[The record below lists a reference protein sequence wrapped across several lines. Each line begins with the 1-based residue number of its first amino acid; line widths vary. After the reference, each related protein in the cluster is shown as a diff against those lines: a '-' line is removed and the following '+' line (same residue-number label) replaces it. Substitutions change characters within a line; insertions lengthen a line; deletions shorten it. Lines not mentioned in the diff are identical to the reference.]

1 MPELNE
7 KQQRALRQAFDKMK
21 NSEGILK
28 NNAKILAFAAQRKT
42 IDKELEK
49 RDPLVKEYINIFR
62 EMETKKDSRVGRMV
76 NEMKNIAAQQEMYK
90 MAAGFCKNDADKQV
104 LLDEVKNL
112 DNHPAMIAYGKYVK
126 GLEYFAGMEEKLDQ
140 EVVDFYAR
148 KIGVMIIDEKELKNW
163 RAIEVTPPKTEYNKL
178 NQQFR
183 KLMAPAKAREI
194 FMKQTIETYNEICEQ
209 FIGKQARSLT
219 MKGIFNGRMSAAA
232 FCVGQML
239 LNGHPLE
246 KILDENEL
254 QDEKKIIGDDYM
266 QHREAQDNEWYANE
280 MYKGAEAMIGALK
293 DYAIKHKETIKTD
306 KDLVF
311 HADKLGML
319 SMLCYDTQQEL
330 KRVKEFGSK
339 EFKSRQE
346 FDAMEEKVGAFYF
359 GAGTGTH
366 LQLPYKMDS
375 FEADETLL
383 EMHRQIYIKT
393 FLDELKKDEP
403 DLDSILTTAD
413 QFIAVDQ
420 QFGTFEEFLTVFSPE
435 DKDEPNSTD
444 RKIDFDEMDSKKIK
458 MLASM
463 FSVDFYEKNDIKMH
477 NTKIPV
483 TLIGKPAFNI
493 DIKYKAGNKTDRV
506 ITRGGKQLIE
516 TDMPYLYFNDLEKKG
531 LRGNAKDNSDEFNNL
546 VNSHDETIKKLNN
559 IASTNKDCL
568 NELKKLKEAAEEYIR
583 AKRAQKGYAF
593 KTVPEATID
602 AQMLGKE
609 KGGASIFTS
618 RGKDRYE
625 FALNLIERAT
635 ILENRLNEYE
645 KQNPSVEK
653 EKVETEIQN
662 KQNDAV
668 VKNEATDS
676 KNLDVIEEVLEEN
689 ELGGLER

>member
-7 KQQRALRQAFDKMK
+7 KQQQALRQAFDKMK

-62 EMETKKDSRVGRMV
+62 EMETKKDSRIGRMV

-104 LLDEVKNL
+104 LLDEVKDL

-148 KIGVMIIDEKELKNW
+148 KIGVIINDEKELKNW
-163 RAIEVTPPKTEYNKL
+163 RAIEVTPPKTEHDKL

-194 FMKQTIETYNEICEQ
+194 FMKQSIETFNEICEQ

-239 LNGHPLE
+239 LMGHPLE

-330 KRVKEFGSK
+330 KRVKAFGSK

-493 DIKYKAGNKTDRV
+493 DIKYKVGNKTDRV

-546 VNSHDETIKKLNN
+546 VNSHDETIKKLNSS
-559 IASTNKDCL
+559 ASTNKDCL

-583 AKRAQKGYAF
+583 AKRAQKGYAS
-593 KTVPEATID
+593 KTVPDATID

-625 FALNLIERAT
+625 FALKLIERAT

-689 ELGGLER
+689 ELGGF

>member
-7 KQQRALRQAFDKMK
+7 KQQQALRQAFDKMK

-62 EMETKKDSRVGRMV
+62 EMETKKDSRIGRMV

-126 GLEYFAGMEEKLDQ
+126 GLEYFAGMEEQLDQ
-140 EVVDFYAR
+140 EVSDFYES
-148 KIGVMIIDEKELKNW
+148 KLGVVINDEKELKNW
-163 RAIEVTPPKTEYNKL
+163 RTIEVTPPKTEHDKL

-194 FMKQTIETYNEICEQ
+194 FTKQTIETFNEICEQ

-219 MKGIFNGRMSAAA
+219 MKGIFNGRMSVAA

-239 LNGHPLE
+239 LEGHPLE

-254 QDEKKIIGDDYM
+254 QDEKKIIGADYM
-266 QHREAQDNEWYANE
+266 KHREAQDNEWYANE

-330 KRVKEFGSK
+330 NRVKAFGSK

-346 FDAMEEKVGAFYF
+346 FDEMEEKVGAFYF

-366 LQLPYKMDS
+366 LQLPYKIDG
-375 FEADETLL
+375 FTPEETMY
-383 EMHRQIYIKT
+383 EMNRQLYIKT

-403 DLDSILTTAD
+403 DLDSILTTFD
-413 QFIAVDQ
+413 QFSVVDQ
-420 QFGTFEEFLTVFSPE
+420 QFGIFEEFLTVFSPE

-444 RKIDFDEMDSKKIK
+444 RKIDIDEMDSKKVK

-463 FSVDFYEKNDIKMH
+463 VSVDFFEKNDIKMH

-483 TLIGKPAFNI
+483 TLTGKPAFNV
-493 DIKYKAGNKTDRV
+493 DTSYKTGKKTDRV
-506 ITRGGKQLIE
+506 ITCGGKQLIE

-546 VNSHDETIKKLNN
+546 VNSHDETIKKLNSS
-559 IASTNKDCL
+559 ASTNKDCL

-583 AKRAQKGYAF
+583 AKRAQKGYAS
-593 KTVPEATID
+593 KTVPDATID

-635 ILENRLNEYE
+635 TLENKLNEFE

-689 ELGGLER
+689 ELGGF

>member
-7 KQQRALRQAFDKMK
+7 KQQQALRQAFDKMK

-62 EMETKKDSRVGRMV
+62 EMETKKDSRIGRMV

-148 KIGVMIIDEKELKNW
+148 KIGVMINDEKELKNW
-163 RAIEVTPPKTEYNKL
+163 RAIEVTLPKTEHDKL

-194 FMKQTIETYNEICEQ
+194 FMKQSIETFNEICEQ

-219 MKGIFNGRMSAAA
+219 MKGIFNGRMSVAA

-239 LNGHPLE
+239 LEGHPLE

-254 QDEKKIIGDDYM
+254 QDVKKIIGDDYM

-330 KRVKEFGSK
+330 KRVKAFGSK

-359 GAGTGTH
+359 CAGTGTH
-366 LQLPYKMDS
+366 LQLPYKMNCVV
-375 FEADETLL
+375 ADETLL
-383 EMHRQIYIKT
+383 EMNRQVYIKT

-546 VNSHDETIKKLNN
+546 VNSHDETIKKLNSS
-559 IASTNKDCL
+559 ASTNKDCL

-583 AKRAQKGYAF
+583 AKRAQKGYAS

-635 ILENRLNEYE
+635 TLENKLNEFE

-689 ELGGLER
+689 ELDGF

>member
-7 KQQRALRQAFDKMK
+7 KQQQALRQAFDKMK

-28 NNAKILAFAAQRKT
+28 NNAKILAFAAQRKA

-62 EMETKKDSRVGRMV
+62 EMETKKDSRIGRMV

-104 LLDEVKNL
+104 LLDEVKDL

-126 GLEYFAGMEEKLDQ
+126 GLEYFAGMEEQLDQ
-140 EVVDFYAR
+140 EVSDFYES
-148 KIGVMIIDEKELKNW
+148 KLGVVINDEKELKNW
-163 RAIEVTPPKTEYNKL
+163 RTIEVTPPKTEHDKL

-194 FMKQTIETYNEICEQ
+194 FTKQTIETFNEICEQ

-219 MKGIFNGRMSAAA
+219 MKGIFNGRMSVAA

-239 LNGHPLE
+239 LEGHPLE

-254 QDEKKIIGDDYM
+254 QDEKKIIGADYM

-330 KRVKEFGSK
+330 NRVKAFGSK

-346 FDAMEEKVGAFYF
+346 FDEMEEKVGAFYF

-366 LQLPYKMDS
+366 LQLPYKIDG
-375 FEADETLL
+375 FTPEETMY
-383 EMHRQIYIKT
+383 EMNRQLYIKT

-403 DLDSILTTAD
+403 DLDSILTTFD
-413 QFIAVDQ
+413 QFSVVDQ
-420 QFGTFEEFLTVFSPE
+420 QFGIFEEFLTVFSPE

-444 RKIDFDEMDSKKIK
+444 RKIDIDEMDSKKVK

-463 FSVDFYEKNDIKMH
+463 VSVDFFEKNDIKMH

-483 TLIGKPAFNI
+483 TLTGKPAFNV
-493 DIKYKAGNKTDRV
+493 DTSYKTGKKTDRV
-506 ITRGGKQLIE
+506 ITCGGKQLIE

-546 VNSHDETIKKLNN
+546 VNGHDETIKKLNSS
-559 IASTNKDCL
+559 ASTNKDCL

-583 AKRAQKGYAF
+583 AKRAQKGYAS
-593 KTVPEATID
+593 KTVPDATID

-609 KGGASIFTS
+609 KGGPSIFTS

-625 FALNLIERAT
+625 FALKLIERAT
-635 ILENRLNEYE
+635 ALENKLNEFE

-689 ELGGLER
+689 ELGGF

>member
-7 KQQRALRQAFDKMK
+7 KQQQALRQAFDKMK

-28 NNAKILAFAAQRKT
+28 NNAKILAFAAQRKA

-49 RDPLVKEYINIFR
+49 RDPLVKEYINIFK
-62 EMETKKDSRVGRMV
+62 EMETRKDSRIGRMV

-104 LLDEVKNL
+104 LLDEVKDL

-126 GLEYFAGMEEKLDQ
+126 GLEYFAGMEEQLDQ
-140 EVVDFYAR
+140 EVSDFYES
-148 KIGVMIIDEKELKNW
+148 KLGVVINDEKELKNW
-163 RAIEVTPPKTEYNKL
+163 RTIEVTPPKTEHDKL

-194 FMKQTIETYNEICEQ
+194 FTKQTIETFNEICEQ

-219 MKGIFNGRMSAAA
+219 MKGIFNGRMSVAA

-239 LNGHPLE
+239 LEGHPLE

-254 QDEKKIIGDDYM
+254 QDEKKIIGADYM
-266 QHREAQDNEWYANE
+266 KHREAQDNEWYANE

-330 KRVKEFGSK
+330 NRVKAFGSK

-346 FDAMEEKVGAFYF
+346 FDEMEEKVGAFYF

-366 LQLPYKMDS
+366 LQLPYKIDG
-375 FEADETLL
+375 FTPEETMY
-383 EMHRQIYIKT
+383 EMNRQLYIKT

-403 DLDSILTTAD
+403 DLDSILTTFD
-413 QFIAVDQ
+413 QFSVVDQ
-420 QFGTFEEFLTVFSPE
+420 QFGIFEEFLTVFSPE

-444 RKIDFDEMDSKKIK
+444 RKIDIDEMDSKKVK

-463 FSVDFYEKNDIKMH
+463 VSVDFFEKNDIKMH

-483 TLIGKPAFNI
+483 TLTGKPAFNV
-493 DIKYKAGNKTDRV
+493 DTSYKTGKKTDRV
-506 ITRGGKQLIE
+506 ITCGGKQLIE

-546 VNSHDETIKKLNN
+546 VNGHDETIKKLNSS
-559 IASTNKDCL
+559 ASTNKDCL

-583 AKRAQKGYAF
+583 AKRAQKGYAS
-593 KTVPEATID
+593 KTVPDATID

-609 KGGASIFTS
+609 KGGPSIFTS

-625 FALNLIERAT
+625 FALKLIERAT
-635 ILENRLNEYE
+635 ALENKLNEFE

-689 ELGGLER
+689 ELGGF

>member
-7 KQQRALRQAFDKMK
+7 KQQQALRQAFDKMK

-28 NNAKILAFAAQRKT
+28 NNAKILAFAAQRKA

-49 RDPLVKEYINIFR
+49 RDPLVKEYINIFK
-62 EMETKKDSRVGRMV
+62 EMETRKDSRIGRMV

-104 LLDEVKNL
+104 LLDEVKDL

-126 GLEYFAGMEEKLDQ
+126 GLEYFAGMEEQLDQ
-140 EVVDFYAR
+140 EVSDFYES
-148 KIGVMIIDEKELKNW
+148 KLGVVINDEKELKNW
-163 RAIEVTPPKTEYNKL
+163 RTIEVTPPKTEHDKL

-194 FMKQTIETYNEICEQ
+194 FTKQTIETFNEICEQ

-219 MKGIFNGRMSAAA
+219 MKGIFNGRMSVAA

-239 LNGHPLE
+239 LEGHPLE

-254 QDEKKIIGDDYM
+254 QDEKKIIGADYM
-266 QHREAQDNEWYANE
+266 KHREAQDNEWYANE

-330 KRVKEFGSK
+330 NRVKAFGSK

-346 FDAMEEKVGAFYF
+346 FDEMEEKVGAFYF

-366 LQLPYKMDS
+366 LQLPYKIDG
-375 FEADETLL
+375 FTPEETMY
-383 EMHRQIYIKT
+383 EMNRQLYIKT

-403 DLDSILTTAD
+403 DLDSILTTFD
-413 QFIAVDQ
+413 QFSVVDQ
-420 QFGTFEEFLTVFSPE
+420 QFGIFEEFLTVFSPE

-444 RKIDFDEMDSKKIK
+444 RKIDIDEMDSKKVK

-463 FSVDFYEKNDIKMH
+463 VSVDFFEKNDIKMH

-483 TLIGKPAFNI
+483 TLTGKPAFNV
-493 DIKYKAGNKTDRV
+493 DTSYKTGKKTDRV
-506 ITRGGKQLIE
+506 ITCGGKQLIE

-546 VNSHDETIKKLNN
+546 VNGHDETIKILNSS
-559 IASTNKDCL
+559 ASTNKDCL

-583 AKRAQKGYAF
+583 AKRAQKGYAS

-609 KGGASIFTS
+609 KGGPSIFTS

-625 FALNLIERAT
+625 FALKLIERAT
-635 ILENRLNEYE
+635 ALENKLNEFE

-689 ELGGLER
+689 ELGGF

>member
-7 KQQRALRQAFDKMK
+7 KQQQALRQAFDKMK

-28 NNAKILAFAAQRKT
+28 NNAKILAFAAQRKA

-49 RDPLVKEYINIFR
+49 RDPLVKEYINIFK
-62 EMETKKDSRVGRMV
+62 EMETRKDSRIGRMV

-104 LLDEVKNL
+104 LLDEVKDL

-126 GLEYFAGMEEKLDQ
+126 GLEYFAGMEEQLDQ
-140 EVVDFYAR
+140 EVSDFYES
-148 KIGVMIIDEKELKNW
+148 KLGVVINDEKELKNW
-163 RAIEVTPPKTEYNKL
+163 RTIEVTPPKTEHDKL

-194 FMKQTIETYNEICEQ
+194 FTKQTIETFNEICEQ

-219 MKGIFNGRMSAAA
+219 MKGIFNGRMSVAA

-239 LNGHPLE
+239 LEGHPLE

-254 QDEKKIIGDDYM
+254 QDEKKIIGADYM
-266 QHREAQDNEWYANE
+266 KHREAQDNEWYANE

-330 KRVKEFGSK
+330 NRVKAFGSK

-346 FDAMEEKVGAFYF
+346 FDEMEEKVGAFYF

-366 LQLPYKMDS
+366 LQLPYKIDG
-375 FEADETLL
+375 FTPEETMY
-383 EMHRQIYIKT
+383 EMNRQLYIKT

-403 DLDSILTTAD
+403 DLDSILTTFD
-413 QFIAVDQ
+413 QFSVVDQ
-420 QFGTFEEFLTVFSPE
+420 QFGIFEEFLTVFSPE

-444 RKIDFDEMDSKKIK
+444 RKIDIDEMDSKKVK

-463 FSVDFYEKNDIKMH
+463 VSVDFFEKNDIKMH

-483 TLIGKPAFNI
+483 TLTGKPAFNV
-493 DIKYKAGNKTDRV
+493 DTSYKTGKKTDRV
-506 ITRGGKQLIE
+506 ITCGGKQLIE

-546 VNSHDETIKKLNN
+546 VNGHDETIKKLNSS
-559 IASTNKDCL
+559 ASTNKDCL

-583 AKRAQKGYAF
+583 AKRAQKGYAS
-593 KTVPEATID
+593 KTVPDATID

-609 KGGASIFTS
+609 KGGPSIFTS

-625 FALNLIERAT
+625 FALKLIERAT
-635 ILENRLNEYE
+635 ALENKLNEFE

-676 KNLDVIEEVLEEN
+676 KNLDVIEDVLEEN
-689 ELGGLER
+689 ELGGF

>member
-7 KQQRALRQAFDKMK
+7 KQQQALRQAFDKMK

-28 NNAKILAFAAQRKT
+28 NNAKILAFAAQRKA

-49 RDPLVKEYINIFR
+49 RDPLVKEYINIFK
-62 EMETKKDSRVGRMV
+62 EMETRKDSRIGRMV

-104 LLDEVKNL
+104 LLDEVKDL

-126 GLEYFAGMEEKLDQ
+126 GLEYFAGMEEQLDQ
-140 EVVDFYAR
+140 EVSDFYES
-148 KIGVMIIDEKELKNW
+148 KLGVVINDEKELKNW
-163 RAIEVTPPKTEYNKL
+163 RTIEVTPPKTEHDKL

-194 FMKQTIETYNEICEQ
+194 FTKQTIETFNEICEQ

-219 MKGIFNGRMSAAA
+219 MKGIFNGRMSVAA

-239 LNGHPLE
+239 LEGHPLE

-254 QDEKKIIGDDYM
+254 QDEKKIIGADYM
-266 QHREAQDNEWYANE
+266 KHREAQDNEWYANE

-330 KRVKEFGSK
+330 NRVKAFGSK

-346 FDAMEEKVGAFYF
+346 FDEMEEKVGAFYF

-366 LQLPYKMDS
+366 LQLPYKIDG
-375 FEADETLL
+375 FTPEETMY
-383 EMHRQIYIKT
+383 EMNRQLYIKT

-403 DLDSILTTAD
+403 DLDSILTTFD
-413 QFIAVDQ
+413 QFSVVDQ
-420 QFGTFEEFLTVFSPE
+420 QFGIFEEFLTVFSPE

-444 RKIDFDEMDSKKIK
+444 RKIDIDEMDSKKVK

-463 FSVDFYEKNDIKMH
+463 VSVDFFEKNDIKMH

-483 TLIGKPAFNI
+483 TLTGKPAFNV
-493 DIKYKAGNKTDRV
+493 DTSYKTGKKTDRV
-506 ITRGGKQLIE
+506 ITCGGKQLIE

-546 VNSHDETIKKLNN
+546 VNGHDETIKKLNSS
-559 IASTNKDCL
+559 ASTNKDCL

-583 AKRAQKGYAF
+583 AKRAQKGYAS
-593 KTVPEATID
+593 KTVPDATID

-609 KGGASIFTS
+609 KGGPSIFTS

-625 FALNLIERAT
+625 FTLKLIERAT
-635 ILENRLNEYE
+635 ALENKLNEFE

-689 ELGGLER
+689 ELGGF

>member
-7 KQQRALRQAFDKMK
+7 KQQQALRQAFDKMK

-28 NNAKILAFAAQRKT
+28 NNAKILAFAAQRKA

-49 RDPLVKEYINIFR
+49 RDPLVKEYINIFK
-62 EMETKKDSRVGRMV
+62 EMETRKDSRIGRMV

-104 LLDEVKNL
+104 LLDEVKDL

-126 GLEYFAGMEEKLDQ
+126 GLEYFAGMEEQLDQ
-140 EVVDFYAR
+140 EVSDFYES
-148 KIGVMIIDEKELKNW
+148 KLGVVINDEKELKNW
-163 RAIEVTPPKTEYNKL
+163 RTIEVTPPKTEHDKL

-194 FMKQTIETYNEICEQ
+194 FTKQTIETFNEICEQ

-219 MKGIFNGRMSAAA
+219 MKGIFNGRMSVAA

-239 LNGHPLE
+239 LEGHPLE

-254 QDEKKIIGDDYM
+254 QDEKKIIGADYM
-266 QHREAQDNEWYANE
+266 KHREAQDNEWYANE

-330 KRVKEFGSK
+330 NRVKAFGSK

-346 FDAMEEKVGAFYF
+346 FDEMEEKVGAFYF

-366 LQLPYKMDS
+366 LQLPYKIDG
-375 FEADETLL
+375 FTPEETMY
-383 EMHRQIYIKT
+383 EMNRQLYIKT

-403 DLDSILTTAD
+403 DLDSILTTFD
-413 QFIAVDQ
+413 QFSVVDQ
-420 QFGTFEEFLTVFSPE
+420 QFGIFEEFLTVFSPE

-444 RKIDFDEMDSKKIK
+444 RKIDIDEMDSKKVK

-463 FSVDFYEKNDIKMH
+463 VSVDFFEKNDIKMH

-483 TLIGKPAFNI
+483 TLTGKPAFNV
-493 DIKYKAGNKTDRV
+493 DTSYKTGKKTDRV
-506 ITRGGKQLIE
+506 ITCGGKQLIE

-546 VNSHDETIKKLNN
+546 VNGHDETIKKLNSS
-559 IASTNKDCL
+559 ASTNKDCL

-583 AKRAQKGYAF
+583 AKRAQKGYAS
-593 KTVPEATID
+593 KTVPDATID

-609 KGGASIFTS
+609 KGGPSIFTS

-635 ILENRLNEYE
+635 ILENKLNEFE

-689 ELGGLER
+689 ELGGF

>member
-7 KQQRALRQAFDKMK
+7 KQQQALRQAFDKMK

-28 NNAKILAFAAQRKT
+28 NNAKILAFAAQRKA

-49 RDPLVKEYINIFR
+49 RDPLVKEYINIFK
-62 EMETKKDSRVGRMV
+62 EMETRKDSRIGRMV

-104 LLDEVKNL
+104 LLDEVKDL

-126 GLEYFAGMEEKLDQ
+126 GLEYFAGMEEQLDQ
-140 EVVDFYAR
+140 EVSDFYES
-148 KIGVMIIDEKELKNW
+148 KLGVVINDEKELKNW
-163 RAIEVTPPKTEYNKL
+163 RAIEVTLPKTEHDKL

-194 FMKQTIETYNEICEQ
+194 FTKQTIETFNEICEQ

-219 MKGIFNGRMSAAA
+219 MKGIFNGRMSVAA

-239 LNGHPLE
+239 LEGHPLE

-254 QDEKKIIGDDYM
+254 QDVKKIIGDDYM

-330 KRVKEFGSK
+330 NRVKAFGSK

-346 FDAMEEKVGAFYF
+346 FDEMEEKVGAFYF

-366 LQLPYKMDS
+366 LQLPYKIDG
-375 FEADETLL
+375 FTPEETMY
-383 EMHRQIYIKT
+383 EMNRQLYIKT

-403 DLDSILTTAD
+403 DLDSILTTFD
-413 QFIAVDQ
+413 QFSVVDQ
-420 QFGTFEEFLTVFSPE
+420 QFGIFEEFLTVFSPE

-444 RKIDFDEMDSKKIK
+444 RKIDIDEMDSKKVK

-463 FSVDFYEKNDIKMH
+463 VSVDFFEKNDIKMH

-483 TLIGKPAFNI
+483 TLTGKPAFNV
-493 DIKYKAGNKTDRV
+493 DTSYKTGKKTDRV
-506 ITRGGKQLIE
+506 ITCGGKQLIE

-546 VNSHDETIKKLNN
+546 VNGHDETIKKLNSS
-559 IASTNKDCL
+559 ASTNKDCL

-583 AKRAQKGYAF
+583 AKRAQKGYAS
-593 KTVPEATID
+593 KTVPDATID

-609 KGGASIFTS
+609 KGGPSIFTS

-625 FALNLIERAT
+625 FALKLIERAT
-635 ILENRLNEYE
+635 ILENRINEYE

-689 ELGGLER
+689 ELGGF

>member
-7 KQQRALRQAFDKMK
+7 KQQQALRQAFDKMK

-28 NNAKILAFAAQRKT
+28 NNAKILAFAAQRKA

-49 RDPLVKEYINIFR
+49 RDPLVKEYINIFK
-62 EMETKKDSRVGRMV
+62 EMETRKDSRIGRMV

-104 LLDEVKNL
+104 LLDEVKDL

-126 GLEYFAGMEEKLDQ
+126 GLEYFAGMEEQLDQ
-140 EVVDFYAR
+140 EVSDFYES
-148 KIGVMIIDEKELKNW
+148 KLGVVINDEKELKNW
-163 RAIEVTPPKTEYNKL
+163 RTIEVTPPKTEHDKL

-194 FMKQTIETYNEICEQ
+194 FTKQTIETFNEICEQ

-219 MKGIFNGRMSAAA
+219 MKGIFNGRMSVAA

-239 LNGHPLE
+239 LEGHPLE

-254 QDEKKIIGDDYM
+254 QDEKKIIGADYM
-266 QHREAQDNEWYANE
+266 KHREAQDNEWYANE

-330 KRVKEFGSK
+330 NRVKAFGSK

-346 FDAMEEKVGAFYF
+346 FDEMEEKVGAFYF

-366 LQLPYKMDS
+366 LQLPYKIDG
-375 FEADETLL
+375 FTPEETMY
-383 EMHRQIYIKT
+383 EMNRQLYIKT

-403 DLDSILTTAD
+403 DLDSILTTFD
-413 QFIAVDQ
+413 QFSVVDQ
-420 QFGTFEEFLTVFSPE
+420 QFGIFEEFLTVFSPE

-444 RKIDFDEMDSKKIK
+444 RKIDIDEMDSKKVK

-463 FSVDFYEKNDIKMH
+463 VSVDFFEKNDIKMH

-483 TLIGKPAFNI
+483 TLTGKPAFNV
-493 DIKYKAGNKTDRV
+493 DTSYKTGKKTDRV
-506 ITRGGKQLIE
+506 ITCGGKQLIE

-546 VNSHDETIKKLNN
+546 VNGHDETIKKLNSS
-559 IASTNKDCL
+559 ASTNKDCL

-583 AKRAQKGYAF
+583 AKRAQKGYAS

-609 KGGASIFTS
+609 KGGPSIFTS

-625 FALNLIERAT
+625 FALKLIERAT
-635 ILENRLNEYE
+635 ALENKLNEFE

-689 ELGGLER
+689 ELGGF

>member
-7 KQQRALRQAFDKMK
+7 KQQQALRQAFDKMK

-28 NNAKILAFAAQRKT
+28 NNAKILAFAAQRKA

-49 RDPLVKEYINIFR
+49 RDPLVKEYINIFK
-62 EMETKKDSRVGRMV
+62 EMETRKDSRIGRMV

-104 LLDEVKNL
+104 LLDEVKDL

-126 GLEYFAGMEEKLDQ
+126 GLEYFAGMEEQLDQ
-140 EVVDFYAR
+140 EVSDFYES
-148 KIGVMIIDEKELKNW
+148 KLGVVINDEKELKNW
-163 RAIEVTPPKTEYNKL
+163 RTIEVTPPKTEHDKL

-194 FMKQTIETYNEICEQ
+194 FTKQTIETFNEICEQ

-219 MKGIFNGRMSAAA
+219 MKGIFNGRMSVAA

-239 LNGHPLE
+239 LEGHPLE

-254 QDEKKIIGDDYM
+254 QDEKKIIGADYM
-266 QHREAQDNEWYANE
+266 KHREAQDNEWYANE

-330 KRVKEFGSK
+330 NRVKAFGSK

-346 FDAMEEKVGAFYF
+346 FDEMEEKVGAFYF

-366 LQLPYKMDS
+366 LQLPYKIDG
-375 FEADETLL
+375 FTPEETMY
-383 EMHRQIYIKT
+383 EMNRQLYIKT

-403 DLDSILTTAD
+403 DLDSILTTFD
-413 QFIAVDQ
+413 QFSVVDQ
-420 QFGTFEEFLTVFSPE
+420 QFGIFEEFLTVFSPE

-444 RKIDFDEMDSKKIK
+444 RKIDIDEMDSKKVK

-463 FSVDFYEKNDIKMH
+463 VSVDFFEKNDIKMH

-546 VNSHDETIKKLNN
+546 VNSHDETIKKLNSS
-559 IASTNKDCL
+559 ASTNKDCL

-583 AKRAQKGYAF
+583 AKRAQKGYAS
-593 KTVPEATID
+593 KTVPDATID

-609 KGGASIFTS
+609 KGGPSIFTS

-625 FALNLIERAT
+625 FALKLIERAT
-635 ILENRLNEYE
+635 ALENKLNEFE

-689 ELGGLER
+689 ELGGF

>member
-7 KQQRALRQAFDKMK
+7 KQQQALRQAFDKMK

-28 NNAKILAFAAQRKT
+28 NNAKILAFAAQRKA

-62 EMETKKDSRVGRMV
+62 EMETKKDSRIGRMV

-104 LLDEVKNL
+104 LLDEVKDL

-126 GLEYFAGMEEKLDQ
+126 GLEYFAGMEEQLDQ
-140 EVVDFYAR
+140 EVSDFYES
-148 KIGVMIIDEKELKNW
+148 KLGVVINDEKELKNW
-163 RAIEVTPPKTEYNKL
+163 RTIEVTPPKTEHDKL

-194 FMKQTIETYNEICEQ
+194 FTKQTIETFNEICEQ

-219 MKGIFNGRMSAAA
+219 MKGIFNGRMSVAA

-239 LNGHPLE
+239 LEGHPLE

-254 QDEKKIIGDDYM
+254 QDEKKIIGADYM
-266 QHREAQDNEWYANE
+266 KHREAQDNEWYANE

-330 KRVKEFGSK
+330 NRVKAFGSK

-346 FDAMEEKVGAFYF
+346 FDEMEEKVGAFYF

-366 LQLPYKMDS
+366 LQLPYKIDG
-375 FEADETLL
+375 FTPEETMY
-383 EMHRQIYIKT
+383 EMNRQLYIKT

-403 DLDSILTTAD
+403 DLDSILTTFD
-413 QFIAVDQ
+413 QFSVVDQ
-420 QFGTFEEFLTVFSPE
+420 QFGIFEEFLTVFSPE

-444 RKIDFDEMDSKKIK
+444 RKIDIDEMDSKKVK

-463 FSVDFYEKNDIKMH
+463 VSVDFFEKNDIKMH

-483 TLIGKPAFNI
+483 TLTGKPAFNV
-493 DIKYKAGNKTDRV
+493 DTSYKTGKKTDRV
-506 ITRGGKQLIE
+506 ITCGGKQLIE

-546 VNSHDETIKKLNN
+546 VNGHDETIKKLNSS
-559 IASTNKDCL
+559 ASTNKDCL

-583 AKRAQKGYAF
+583 AKRAQKGYAS
-593 KTVPEATID
+593 KTVPDATID

-609 KGGASIFTS
+609 KGGPSIFTS

-625 FALNLIERAT
+625 FALKLIERAT
-635 ILENRLNEYE
+635 ALENKLNEFE

-689 ELGGLER
+689 ELGGF

>member
-1 MPELNE
+1 
-7 KQQRALRQAFDKMK
+7 
-21 NSEGILK
+21 
-28 NNAKILAFAAQRKT
+28 
-42 IDKELEK
+42 
-49 RDPLVKEYINIFR
+49 
-62 EMETKKDSRVGRMV
+62 
-76 NEMKNIAAQQEMYK
+76 
-90 MAAGFCKNDADKQV
+90 
-104 LLDEVKNL
+104 
-112 DNHPAMIAYGKYVK
+112 
-126 GLEYFAGMEEKLDQ
+126 
-140 EVVDFYAR
+140 
-148 KIGVMIIDEKELKNW
+148 
-163 RAIEVTPPKTEYNKL
+163 
-178 NQQFR
+178 
-183 KLMAPAKAREI
+183 
-194 FMKQTIETYNEICEQ
+194 
-209 FIGKQARSLT
+209 
-219 MKGIFNGRMSAAA
+219 
-232 FCVGQML
+232 
-239 LNGHPLE
+239 
-246 KILDENEL
+246 
-254 QDEKKIIGDDYM
+254 
-266 QHREAQDNEWYANE
+266 
-280 MYKGAEAMIGALK
+280 
-293 DYAIKHKETIKTD
+293 
-306 KDLVF
+306 
-311 HADKLGML
+311 
-319 SMLCYDTQQEL
+319 MLCYDTQQEL
-330 KRVKEFGSK
+330 KRVKAFGSK

-516 TDMPYLYFNDLEKKG
+516 TDVPYRYFNDLAKKG
-531 LRGNAKDNSDEFNNL
+531 IRGKAKDNSDEFNKL
-546 VNSHDETIKKLNN
+546 LESHDETLKKLDSG
-559 IASTNKDCL
+559 AATNKECL
-568 NELKKLKEAAEEYIR
+568 DELKKLKEAAAEYIN

-593 KTVPEATID
+593 KTVPDAAID

-635 ILENRLNEYE
+635 TLENKLNEFE

-653 EKVETEIQN
+653 EKV
-662 KQNDAV
+662 
-668 VKNEATDS
+668 
-676 KNLDVIEEVLEEN
+676 LEEN
-689 ELGGLER
+689 ELGGF

>member
-7 KQQRALRQAFDKMK
+7 KQQQALRQAFDKMK

-62 EMETKKDSRVGRMV
+62 EMETKKDSRIGRMV

-126 GLEYFAGMEEKLDQ
+126 GLEYFAGMEEQLDQ

-148 KIGVMIIDEKELKNW
+148 KIGVMINDEKELKNW
-163 RAIEVTPPKTEYNKL
+163 RAIEVTLPKTEHDKL

-194 FMKQTIETYNEICEQ
+194 FMKQSIETFNEICEQ

-254 QDEKKIIGDDYM
+254 QDEKKIIGADYM

-444 RKIDFDEMDSKKIK
+444 REIDFDEMDSKKIK

-546 VNSHDETIKKLNN
+546 VNSHDETIKKLNS

-583 AKRAQKGYAF
+583 AKRAQKGYAS
-593 KTVPEATID
+593 KTVPNATID

-635 ILENRLNEYE
+635 ILENKLNEFE

-653 EKVETEIQN
+653 EKV
-662 KQNDAV
+662 
-668 VKNEATDS
+668 
-676 KNLDVIEEVLEEN
+676 LEEN
-689 ELGGLER
+689 ELGGF